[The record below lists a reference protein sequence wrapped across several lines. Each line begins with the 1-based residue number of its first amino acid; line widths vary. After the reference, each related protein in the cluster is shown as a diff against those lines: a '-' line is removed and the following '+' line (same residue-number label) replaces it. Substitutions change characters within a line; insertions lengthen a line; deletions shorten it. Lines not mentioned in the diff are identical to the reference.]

1 MTPIEELELDIAVI
15 KKEIRK
21 ASENCYHNEQVI
33 LELELKEKEN
43 QLEKLNESNKTH

>member
-21 ASENCYHNEQVI
+21 AEENCYHNEI
-33 LELELKEKEN
+33 TMLELELKEKEN
-43 QLEKLNESNKTH
+43 QLEKLKSVNN